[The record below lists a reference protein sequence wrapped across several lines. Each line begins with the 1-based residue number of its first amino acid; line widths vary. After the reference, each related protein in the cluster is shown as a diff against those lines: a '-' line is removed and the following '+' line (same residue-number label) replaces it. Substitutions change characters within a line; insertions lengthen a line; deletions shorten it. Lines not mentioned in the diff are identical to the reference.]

1 MKKPHRQSREMVTAN
16 GRNEGGGEGLGEYL
30 GVPCKDVFLG
40 EVEREGQ
47 KTSLDP
53 RPIGP

>member
-16 GRNEGGGEGLGEYL
+16 ERNEGVGGLVEYL
-30 GVPCKDVFLG
+30 RVHCKDVLLG
-40 EVEREGQ
+40 HVEREGE